1 MNRALALRK
10 KGVGSDLWLRAR
22 EQRAQL
28 AALAAALVVLAV
40 LPVVTPASLLTI
52 ATTDLIFLQL
62 AYAWN
67 LVGGFLGE
75 LSLGHMIFWAVG
87 SFGVIL
93 AINHGLPVPAVLAG
107 LVLAGAAAGVG
118 MALAIRLARL
128 EGLLYVAIFTL
139 ILGEIC
145 ASVASNWQPFGASTG
160 IVAVRLPGIGPDGQY
175 ELLAGAVLVAVAANV
190 WVSLTRR
197 GIRWQAIRDDASAA
211 ETAGVR
217 ITRERAGAY
226 ALSAALCVLGGAFQG
241 YYTGSAS
248 ATVSLDVS
256 VLITVSL
263 AVFVGGPGTLLGPLA
278 GALVIYG
285 LGSVV
290 TSVSTSVNASLYAQV
305 AEFAVA
311 LIALR
316 LLVPRLG
323 NRDLLSGIGWLLA
336 SRVPRL
342 LRGRGTRRS
351 DADQRQPGPAQP
363 GTSTGQAILPPP
375 GSPPPGSPPP
385 GSPPPGSPPPG
396 GGPLVIDGVGKAFG
410 HVTVLRGVSFQVEP
424 GQVVGLLGANG
435 AGKST
440 LCNIL
445 SGLLQADQGAV
456 LLGGTDLA
464 RIPVT
469 ERARLGVGRSF
480 QTPRLFPTLSLRDNL
495 AVSTAIGHG
504 QAGEI
509 LHALA
514 VADAD
519 TRVSR
524 ESEFFARRLA
534 EVARAVFLGRQLLLL
549 DEPLAGLTEDQHTVV
564 LGLARQAAKGGSRVI
579 LVEHLVPVVAP
590 MVDKLVVLAGGVVIA
605 DGPPAEVL
613 ADAAVIDAYLGSAL
627 VVES

>member
-10 KGVGSDLWLRAR
+10 KGVGSDLWLRVR

-28 AALAAALVVLAV
+28 AALVAALAV
-40 LPVVTPASLLTI
+40 LAILPLVTPASLLTI

-75 LSLGHMIFWAVG
+75 LSLGHMIFWAIG

-93 AINHGLPVPAVLAG
+93 AINHGLPVPLVLAG

-145 ASVASNWQPFGASTG
+145 ASVAGNWAPLGASTG

-197 GIRWQAIRDDASAA
+197 GIRWQAIRDDAAA
-211 ETAGVR
+211 AATAGVR

-323 NRDLLSGIGWLLA
+323 NRDLLSGIGWLLGR
-336 SRVPRL
+336 RVPRL
-342 LRGRGTRRS
+342 GRGRGTRQR
-351 DADQRQPGPAQP
+351 DADRGQPGR
-363 GTSTGQAILPPP
+363 ILPPP
-375 GSPPPGSPPP
+375 SG
-385 GSPPPGSPPPG
+385 PPPG

-445 SGLLQADQGAV
+445 SGLLQPDHGAL

-480 QTPRLFPTLSLRDNL
+480 QTPRLFPSLSLRDNL

-504 QAGEI
+504 QAGQI
-509 LHALA
+509 LDALA

-564 LGLARQAAKGGSRVI
+564 LGLARQAAQAGSRVI

-590 MVDKLVVLAGGVVIA
+590 VVDKLVVLAGGVVIA

>member
-10 KGVGSDLWLRAR
+10 KGAGSDLWLRAR

-28 AALAAALVVLAV
+28 AALAAALAVLAV
-40 LPVVTPASLLTI
+40 LPLVTPASLLSI

-145 ASVASNWQPFGASTG
+145 ASVASNWQPLGASTG

-197 GIRWQAIRDDASAA
+197 GIRWQAIRDDAAAA

-323 NRDLLSGIGWLLA
+323 NRDLLSGIGWLLG
-336 SRVPRL
+336 SRVTRL
-342 LRGRGTRRS
+342 RRGRGTRRS

-363 GTSTGQAILPPP
+363 GTRAGQAILPPP
-375 GSPPPGSPPP
+375 GSPPPG
-385 GSPPPGSPPPG
+385 GPPPG

-445 SGLLQADQGAV
+445 SGLLQPDQGAV

-514 VADAD
+514 VAGRRHAGRPGE
-519 TRVSR
+519 RVLR
-524 ESEFFARRLA
+524 PA
-534 EVARAVFLGRQLLLL
+534 
-549 DEPLAGLTEDQHTVV
+549 AG
-564 LGLARQAAKGGSRVI
+564 
-579 LVEHLVPVVAP
+579 
-590 MVDKLVVLAGGVVIA
+590 
-605 DGPPAEVL
+605 
-613 ADAAVIDAYLGSAL
+613 
-627 VVES
+627 

>member
-1 MNRALALRK
+1 MNRALALR
-10 KGVGSDLWLRAR
+10 GSDLGLRVR

-28 AALAAALVVLAV
+28 AALAAALAVLAV
-40 LPVVTPASLLTI
+40 LPLVTPGSLLTI

-75 LSLGHMIFWAVG
+75 LSLGHMIFWAMG

-145 ASVASNWQPFGASTG
+145 ASVAGNWPPLGASTG

-175 ELLAGAVLVAVAANV
+175 ELLAGAVLMAVAANV

-197 GIRWQAIRDDASAA
+197 GIRWQAIRDDAAAA

-323 NRDLLSGIGWLLA
+323 NRDLLSGIGWLL
-336 SRVPRL
+336 SRRVPRL
-342 LRGRGTRRS
+342 RPGQATRRRA
-351 DADQRQPGPAQP
+351 ADRGEPV
-363 GTSTGQAILPPP
+363 ILPPA
-375 GSPPPGSPPP
+375 GH
-385 GSPPPGSPPPG
+385 PPPG
-396 GGPLVIDGVGKAFG
+396 GGPLVIDAVGKAFG
-410 HVTVLRGVSFQVEP
+410 QVTVLRGVSFQVEP

-445 SGLLQADQGAV
+445 SGLLRPDQGAV
-456 LLGGTDLA
+456 SLGGTDLA

-469 ERARLGVGRSF
+469 ERSRLGVGRSF

-504 QAGEI
+504 QAGQI

-514 VADAD
+514 VEGAD

-564 LGLARQAAKGGSRVI
+564 LGLARQAARSGSRVI

-590 MVDKLVVLAGGVVIA
+590 VVDKLVVLAGGVVIA

>member
-1 MNRALALRK
+1 MSRALAFRK
-10 KGVGSDLWLRAR
+10 NDLWLRMR

-28 AALAAALVVLAV
+28 AVLLAALVVLAV
-40 LPVVTPASLLTI
+40 LPLITPASLLTI
-52 ATTDLIFLQL
+52 ATTDLIFVQL
-62 AYAWN
+62 AYSWN

-75 LSLGHMIFWAVG
+75 LSLGHMIFWAMG

-107 LVLAGAAAGVG
+107 VVLAGAAAGVG

-145 ASVASNWQPFGASTG
+145 ASVASNWPPLGASTG
-160 IVAVRLPGIGPDGQY
+160 IVAVRLPGIGPGGQY
-175 ELLAGAVLVAVAANV
+175 ELLAGAVVVAVAANV
-190 WVSLTRR
+190 WVALTRR
-197 GIRWQAIRDDASAA
+197 GLRWQAIRDDAPAA
-211 ETAGVR
+211 ATAGVR

-290 TSVSTSVNASLYAQV
+290 TSVSTSVDASLYAQV

-336 SRVPRL
+336 SRVPGLR
-342 LRGRGTRRS
+342 RGRG
-351 DADQRQPGPAQP
+351 AQPAPAGPAGRAGP
-363 GTSTGQAILPPP
+363 VTLPPP
-375 GSPPPGSPPP
+375 ASPPAGR
-385 GSPPPGSPPPG
+385 
-396 GGPLVIDGVGKAFG
+396 GPLVIDGVQKAFG
-410 HVTVLRGVSFQVEP
+410 QVAVLRGVSFQVEP

-445 SGLLQADQGAV
+445 SGLLRPDQGTV
-456 LLGGTDLA
+456 VLGGADLA
-464 RIPVT
+464 RIPVA
-469 ERARLGVGRSF
+469 ERCRLGVGRSF
-480 QTPRLFPTLSLRDNL
+480 QTPRLFPSLSLRDNL

-504 QAGEI
+504 QAGQI
-509 LHALA
+509 LESLA
-514 VADAD
+514 VTGAGP
-519 TRVSR
+519 RVSR

-534 EVARAVFLGRQLLLL
+534 EVARAVLLGRQLLLL
-549 DEPLAGLTEDQHTVV
+549 DEPLAGLTEDQHAVV
-564 LGLARQAAKGGSRVI
+564 LGLARQAAEGGARVI

-590 MVDKLVVLAGGVVIA
+590 VVDKLVVLAGGVVIA
-605 DGPPAEVL
+605 DGPPAGVL
-613 ADAAVIDAYLGSAL
+613 ADDAVIDAYLGSAL

>member
-1 MNRALALRK
+1 MSRALALSK
-10 KGVGSDLWLRAR
+10 SDLRLRVR
-22 EQRAQL
+22 EQHGQL
-28 AALAAALVVLAV
+28 TVLAAALAVLAV
-40 LPVVTPASLLTI
+40 LPAVTPASLLTI

-145 ASVASNWQPFGASTG
+145 ASVASNWQPLGASTG

-175 ELLAGAVLVAVAANV
+175 ELLAGAVLVAVTANV

-197 GIRWQAIRDDASAA
+197 GIRWQAIRDDAAA
-211 ETAGVR
+211 AATAGVR

-226 ALSAALCVLGGAFQG
+226 ALSAAWCVLGGAFQG

-248 ATVSLDVS
+248 ATMSLDMS

-336 SRVPRL
+336 RRVPGL
-342 LRGRGTRRS
+342 GRGRGRGS
-351 DADQRQPGPAQP
+351 QPGPAGP
-363 GTSTGQAILPPP
+363 APRVAPVLLPPP
-375 GSPPPGSPPP
+375 GRTPPGRSPDGRSPDGRPP
-385 GSPPPGSPPPG
+385 DG
-396 GGPLVIDGVGKAFG
+396 GGPLVIDGVRKAFG
-410 HVTVLRGVSFQVEP
+410 QVAVLRGVSFQVEP

-445 SGLLQADQGAV
+445 SGLLRPDQGRV
-456 LLGGTDLA
+456 SLGRADLA
-464 RIPVT
+464 RIPVA
-469 ERARLGVGRSF
+469 ERSRLGVGRSF
-480 QTPRLFPTLSLRDNL
+480 QTPRLFPSLSLRDNL

-504 QAGEI
+504 QAGQI

-514 VADAD
+514 VSGAD

-534 EVARAVFLGRQLLLL
+534 EVARAVLLGRQLLLL
-549 DEPLAGLTEDQHTVV
+549 DEPLAGLTEDQHAIV
-564 LGLARQAAKGGSRVI
+564 LGLARQAAEGGARVI

-590 MVDKLVVLAGGVVIA
+590 VVDKLVVLAGGVVIA
-605 DGPPAEVL
+605 DGPPAGVL
-613 ADAAVIDAYLGSAL
+613 ADEAVIDAYLGSAL